1 MFPTNQ
7 EGIMRNWTPSA
18 LIQASGSY
26 WESCALHAA
35 VHLDL
40 FSLLE
45 DSDLDIQII
54 ARKLNCPVRG
64 LDMLVTAMCSL
75 NLLRRQGNL
84 CCLTSFS
91 RQYLC
96 RRSPDYLGHILEH
109 HRHLVSSWAHLDEAV
124 LKAEPTRRRS
134 SSETASVEERKSFL
148 MGMYNMANTQ
158 AKQCV
163 PYIDLAGKT
172 KLLDVGGG
180 TGAYAI
186 HFCRQN
192 PNLLATVFDLPTS
205 QSFATQ
211 VIAQSGMKERIA
223 FYAGDFTYDPL
234 PNGFDVAW
242 LSHILH
248 GAGAAQSARIVTKA
262 AQALEPGGLL
272 LIQEFIV
279 DNDRNGP
286 VFPALFSLNML
297 VGTAKGQSFTER
309 ELEDFMLG
317 AGLTDIRRLPLE
329 LPQGCGI
336 MAGLR
341 L

>member
-1 MFPTNQ
+1 MQ
-7 EGIMRNWTPSA
+7 NWTPSA

-40 FSLLE
+40 FSLLA
-45 DSDLDIQII
+45 DSDMDIQML
-54 ARKLNCPVRG
+54 AGKLGCPTRG
-64 LDMLVTAMCSL
+64 LEMLITAMCSL
-75 NLLRRQGNL
+75 NLLRRQGDL
-84 CCLTSFS
+84 CRLTPFS

-109 HRHLVSSWAHLDEAV
+109 HRHLVPSWAHLDEAV
-124 LKAEPTRRRS
+124 LTAAPVRNRS

-148 MGMYNMANTQ
+148 MGMYNMANMQ
-158 AKQCV
+158 AEQCV
-163 PYIDLAGKT
+163 PHIDLTGRT

-186 HFCRQN
+186 HFCRHN
-192 PNLLATVFDLPTS
+192 PDLSATVFDLPTS
-205 QSFATQ
+205 QPFATQ

-223 FYAGDFTYDPL
+223 FQAGDFTRDPL

-242 LSHILH
+242 LSQILH
-248 GAGAAQSARIVTKA
+248 GAGTEESSRIVTKA
-262 AQALEPGGLL
+262 TQALVPGGVL

-286 VFPALFSLNML
+286 AFPALFGLNML
-297 VGTAKGQSFTER
+297 VGTAEGQSFTEG
-309 ELEDFMLG
+309 ELEHFMLE
-317 AGLTDIRRLPLE
+317 AGLINIHRLPLE

-341 L
+341 P